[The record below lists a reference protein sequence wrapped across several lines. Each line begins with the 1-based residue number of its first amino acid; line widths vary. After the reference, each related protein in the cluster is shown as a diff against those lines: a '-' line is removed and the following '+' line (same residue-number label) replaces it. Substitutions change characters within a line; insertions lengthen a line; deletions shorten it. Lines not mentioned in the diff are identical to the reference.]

1 MQAQTVLGLLP
12 KGCCA
17 IFDSR
22 TLHCGGANRSDKS
35 RALFY
40 FTFKNPKIGDPGN
53 PPRCLDFASLL
64 TRDVTPPLLLHPA
77 RAHQP

>member
-22 TLHCGGANRSDKS
+22 TLHCGGANRSDTS

-53 PPRCLDFASLL
+53 PPRCICRRHKCFPVLFLHGA
-64 TRDVTPPLLLHPA
+64 RIPPPKT
-77 RAHQP
+77 